1 MIGVIQLK
9 MPTNT
14 IIKYFDSLIHLI
26 LFLTILT
33 VDYFSLR
40 QFYDTDTV
48 SKLTNIF
55 VCSLHAYGSFLII
68 KKYLKNISLKN
79 QFNNSESIKIFIKKY
94 FSEFSM
100 LIFIFCTS
108 FLIGIMYYSHI
119 HDKNLLNLFYERTTA
134 VFLPS
139 IISSLN
145 NFLVGLIFSV
155 TSILFYFILRSA
167 FISKYISFFLT
178 IYFISSPTHIYNL
191 IPSPFRD
198 YFKATIIFFILIFFI
213 NLVKNKNNI
222 NNERLFIF
230 LISFGIFFGLW
241 IRSDFLI
248 YIPLFLVFL
257 IFIEMKKNINFVN
270 LNIIKNIFPFIFL
283 CIPHFIVQME
293 MVGDN
298 FAVASSFIITQ
309 SYNLGIEN
317 GLYDFGYIF
326 IDEYLR
332 NLINLDKNYTI
343 NNIIYLPAD
352 FLIKLLA
359 TQINVLNLPFQF
371 SLPPPGLNSETI
383 NSFYLI
389 RFMSIKY
396 FYNYIFI
403 IFYIS
408 VFILIFKNPKIGYP
422 LGLIFIFIISY
433 PIIQNQIRHYFY
445 IEIISLWSIGFLI
458 EKLIFK
464 NKRYANKL

>member
-1 MIGVIQLK
+1 M
-9 MPTNT
+9 
-14 IIKYFDSLIHLI
+14 
-26 LFLTILT
+26 
-33 VDYFSLR
+33 
-40 QFYDTDTV
+40 
-48 SKLTNIF
+48 
-55 VCSLHAYGSFLII
+55 
-68 KKYLKNISLKN
+68 
-79 QFNNSESIKIFIKKY
+79 
-94 FSEFSM
+94 
-100 LIFIFCTS
+100 
-108 FLIGIMYYSHI
+108 
-119 HDKNLLNLFYERTTA
+119 
-134 VFLPS
+134 
-139 IISSLN
+139 
-145 NFLVGLIFSV
+145 
-155 TSILFYFILRSA
+155 
-167 FISKYISFFLT
+167 
-178 IYFISSPTHIYNL
+178 
-191 IPSPFRD
+191 
-198 YFKATIIFFILIFFI
+198 
-213 NLVKNKNNI
+213 
-222 NNERLFIF
+222 
-230 LISFGIFFGLW
+230 
-241 IRSDFLI
+241 
-248 YIPLFLVFL
+248 
-257 IFIEMKKNINFVN
+257 
-270 LNIIKNIFPFIFL
+270 

-464 NKRYANKL
+464 NKRYANK

>member
-1 MIGVIQLK
+1 
-9 MPTNT
+9 
-14 IIKYFDSLIHLI
+14 
-26 LFLTILT
+26 
-33 VDYFSLR
+33 
-40 QFYDTDTV
+40 
-48 SKLTNIF
+48 
-55 VCSLHAYGSFLII
+55 
-68 KKYLKNISLKN
+68 
-79 QFNNSESIKIFIKKY
+79 
-94 FSEFSM
+94 
-100 LIFIFCTS
+100 
-108 FLIGIMYYSHI
+108 
-119 HDKNLLNLFYERTTA
+119 
-134 VFLPS
+134 
-139 IISSLN
+139 
-145 NFLVGLIFSV
+145 
-155 TSILFYFILRSA
+155 
-167 FISKYISFFLT
+167 
-178 IYFISSPTHIYNL
+178 
-191 IPSPFRD
+191 
-198 YFKATIIFFILIFFI
+198 
-213 NLVKNKNNI
+213 
-222 NNERLFIF
+222 
-230 LISFGIFFGLW
+230 
-241 IRSDFLI
+241 
-248 YIPLFLVFL
+248 
-257 IFIEMKKNINFVN
+257 MKKNINFVN